1 MNVFRLCNSDC
12 ACIVTLLRQGVE
24 QPCLPFP
31 LLLVLVAQSQLLLHS
46 LDFVD
51 ITSVLRLALGESVG
65 ANPLTFPASSESL
78 TQFLPLILFNL
89 ITILSGFET
98 VVGFEAFWKSFD
110 RNVPIPNEAMIS
122 SLMPPRTVQLTSD
135 TQVVAAFLQC

>member
-1 MNVFRLCNSDC
+1 M
-12 ACIVTLLRQGVE
+12 LLRQGVV

-51 ITSVLRLALGESVG
+51 ITSVLRLALGESAG

-78 TQFLPLILFNL
+78 TQFLPLILFSL
-89 ITILSGFET
+89 ITMLSGFET
-98 VVGFEAFWKSFD
+98 VSGFEAF
-110 RNVPIPNEAMIS
+110 
-122 SLMPPRTVQLTSD
+122 
-135 TQVVAAFLQC
+135 